1 MGKVNSTLFGS
12 LYRQSKKKQLAN
24 VPQMSIPL
32 DAIEVNVFHKFIE
45 RTKIRQGRL
54 KQFGDK
60 VKIISADNTKHH
72 KGTLSSQ
79 DYE

>member
-1 MGKVNSTLFGS
+1 
-12 LYRQSKKKQLAN
+12 
-24 VPQMSIPL
+24 MSIPL
-32 DAIEVNVFHKFIE
+32 DATEVNVFHKFIE

-79 DYE
+79 DYEWQVGKAILTPSLTAPGRMFGCLR